1 MEHILLQLCWLL
13 ISTYTGSF
21 NRFVSFN
28 QQKLQILLFKK
39 PNLSASFVLFINK
52 FSSIAFTKCGA
63 AILKFSDTV
72 IIPST
77 KVIIGR
83 YDAIL
88 KQSEHEYLYNQW
100 SNDTNI
106 WISWSS
112 IKFSKPSPWAEVKI
126 KLRRRK
132 NKGS

>member
-1 MEHILLQLCWLL
+1 M
-13 ISTYTGSF
+13 
-21 NRFVSFN
+21 
-28 QQKLQILLFKK
+28 
-39 PNLSASFVLFINK
+39 
-52 FSSIAFTKCGA
+52 
-63 AILKFSDTV
+63 
-72 IIPST
+72 
-77 KVIIGR
+77 IIGR

-132 NKGS
+132 IKACKGAEPLTAMILLQCSSNWANINQLVNKPTHV